1 MKLTTLLSIAA
12 ITALFTLAVADTPSN
27 PYLEVSI
34 LSHSDSGFQ
43 ETGTTGGCYLAYG
56 AICSG
61 SYFESD
67 KESGIRVGGLLLDA
81 GDLEYQLLYRF
92 SLSKEGTQDYLVGE
106 VYSMQLSTDGRI
118 TGGERK
124 NIRQSIRYGEQDTLP
139 ISETRGLAVTVY
151 RQAPRRPARTVSGQL
166 VLISVQETNGETV
179 AAAGNASPLSQE
191 RTFTTYFSNL
201 HDSVY
206 QRAQYV
212 ATIHFSKPVQ
222 SSDLPVHCAMTFER
236 TYRIDT
242 LYVPYSSFEPDV
254 VYRSKY
260 QRDIAIERDKSV
272 QLVFPPDTPSVRGFN
287 ILDTLI
293 IAPLE

>member
-1 MKLTTLLSIAA
+1 MKCITITCLAA
-12 ITALFTLAVADTPSN
+12 ITALFTLAVADTPTS
-27 PYLEVSI
+27 PYLDVSV
-34 LSHSDSGFQ
+34 LSRNDSGFQ
-43 ETGTTGGCYLAYG
+43 ETGTTGGCYLSYG

-67 KESGIRVGGLLLDA
+67 KESGIRVGGLLSEA

-106 VYSMQLSTDGRI
+106 VYSLKLGTDGRI

-124 NIRQSIRYGEQDTLP
+124 NIRQPIRYGEQDTLP
-139 ISETRGLAVTVY
+139 ISDTWGLAVTVY
-151 RQAPRRPARTVSGQL
+151 KQAPLLPARAVSGQL
-166 VLISVQETNGETV
+166 VLISVQEDKGETI
-179 AAAGNASPLSQE
+179 AAAGNASRLSQE
-191 RTFTTYFSNL
+191 RTFTTNFSNL

-206 QRAQYV
+206 QRAQYE
-212 ATIHFSKPVQ
+212 ATIRFSKPVRL
-222 SSDLPVHCAMTFER
+222 SDLPVHCAVTFER
-236 TYRIDT
+236 TYRVDT
-242 LYVPYSSFEPDV
+242 LYFPYSSFEPDV
-254 VYRSKY
+254 VYRSEY

-272 QLVFPPDTPSVRGFN
+272 QLVFPPDTPSVRGFD